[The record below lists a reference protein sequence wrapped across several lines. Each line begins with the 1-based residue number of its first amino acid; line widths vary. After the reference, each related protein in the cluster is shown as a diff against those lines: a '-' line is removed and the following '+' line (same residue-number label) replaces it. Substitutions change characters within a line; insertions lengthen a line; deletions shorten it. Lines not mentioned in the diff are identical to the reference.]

1 MATKGAHVRRHSPA
15 LVLALFIFTGFVF
28 VTASISAD
36 GDDLRP
42 AGGDIA
48 SLLRDR
54 ANRVEEQRLEA
65 SALRSDVDALSLGD
79 TSEEVDKL
87 RKRVEELERTAG
99 LKAVEGPGIRVTLT
113 DAPKSEQDQE
123 IDQNILIVHQQDIQA
138 YVNALWA
145 GGAEAISLQGQRI
158 TSTTGIVCVGSS
170 VLLDDVPY
178 FPPYVIEAVGN
189 PTTMR
194 SSLDTAPDTRT
205 YAQYAEA
212 YNLGLE
218 IEMLPEVKVKEY
230 ANPVSLTY
238 ASVPE
243 N

>member
-1 MATKGAHVRRHSPA
+1 MATKGAHVRRNSHV
-15 LVLALFIFTGFVF
+15 LVLLLFIFTGFVF

-42 AGGDIA
+42 SGGDIA

-54 ANRVEEQRLEA
+54 AHRVEEQRIEA
-65 SALRSDVDALSLGD
+65 NALRSDVDALSLGD

-87 RKRVEELERTAG
+87 RDRVEELERAAG
-99 LKAVEGPGIRVTLT
+99 LKAVEGPGIRVTLN
-113 DAPKSEQDQE
+113 DAPKSDQDVDV
-123 IDQNILIVHQQDIQA
+123 DQNILIVHQQDIRA
-138 YVNALWA
+138 YVNALRA
-145 GGAEAISLQGQRI
+145 GGAEAISIQGQRI
-158 TSTTGIVCVGSS
+158 TATTGIICVGSS

-189 PTTMR
+189 PTSMR

-218 IEMLPEVKVKEY
+218 VELVPTVKIKEY

-238 ASVPE
+238 ARAPQ